1 MEQSLQQPINGWEK
15 KFPACAVQRPFF
27 PLTFWRKFAPEK
39 TKAGWNL

>member
-1 MEQSLQQPINGWEK
+1 MEQSLQQPIKGWEK
-15 KFPACAVQRPFF
+15 KFPACSSKPLF